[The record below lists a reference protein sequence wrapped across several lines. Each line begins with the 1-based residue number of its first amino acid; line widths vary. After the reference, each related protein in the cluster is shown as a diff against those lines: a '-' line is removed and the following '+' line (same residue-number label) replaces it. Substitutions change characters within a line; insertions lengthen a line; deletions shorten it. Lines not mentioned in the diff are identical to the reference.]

1 MSRGAR
7 RWRFMTTIVAA
18 VLCAATLTTGA
29 EARPLDEVVASK
41 NIRIVTYLDNL
52 PFSDEK
58 DGKPFGIE
66 IDLGRAIARE
76 LGVDA
81 EFVLRMQGETADDD
95 LRANVWRGPLTGGG
109 VGDVMLHVPVDREFA
124 LRNKEAV
131 IGNPYFQQRIVL
143 AIHPELTGEQPNF
156 DIFKEKKVSVQLGTV
171 ADYFLMRYEDGA
183 LIDNISH
190 FVKPEAGAKEFL
202 SKETSAW
209 LGIRSDIEGLLRSS
223 DAEAVFVEPP
233 MDGIVRTNWVL
244 GTAVNEKSRDLQY
257 AIGAAIDKIS
267 ESGEIE
273 KIYAKYG
280 VTYIRPPL

>member
-1 MSRGAR
+1 MRRGAWP
-7 RWRFMTTIVAA
+7 WRIIRMVVAVA
-18 VLCAATLTTGA
+18 FCAATLATRID
-29 EARPLDEVVASK
+29 ARPLDEVVESK
-41 NIRIVTYLDNL
+41 QLRIITYLDNL
-52 PFSDEK
+52 PFSDER

-66 IDLGRAIARE
+66 VDLGRAIARE
-76 LGVDA
+76 LGVEAD
-81 EFVLRMQGETADDD
+81 FVLRMQGESADDD

-143 AIHPELTGEQPNF
+143 AIHPELTGENPNF
-156 DIFKEKKVSVQLGTV
+156 DVFRDKKVSVQLGTV

-183 LIDNISH
+183 LIENISH
-190 FVKPEAGAKEFL
+190 FVKPEAGAKEFVA
-202 SKETSAW
+202 KETSAW
-209 LGIRSDIEGLLRSS
+209 LGIRSDMEGLLHKS
-223 DAEAVFVEPP
+223 DAKAVFVEPP

-257 AIGAAIDKIS
+257 AIGAAIDKIT